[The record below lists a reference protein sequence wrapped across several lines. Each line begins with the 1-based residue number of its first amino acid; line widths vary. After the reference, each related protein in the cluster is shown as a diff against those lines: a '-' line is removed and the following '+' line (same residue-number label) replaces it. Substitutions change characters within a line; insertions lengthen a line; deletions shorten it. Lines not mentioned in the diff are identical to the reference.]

1 MPVDKFRF
9 VSPGIFLNEIDQSQ
23 IPALPENVG
32 PVIVGRTEKGPGMIP
47 TKVRSFSEFVEIF
60 GNPIAGLGGVS
71 DVWREGNY
79 SSPTYGA
86 YAAQAYL
93 RSGVGPVTFIR
104 LVGTQHPDA
113 NEAGYAGWE
122 TQNTPDTALASNGGP
137 FGLFIFPSGAD
148 GSTYDGTLAAVWYM
162 DSGSVWIFNSH
173 SWLVDRLCIPGN
185 AGRVGSL

>member
-60 GNPIAGLGGVS
+60 GNPIAGLGGVT

-113 NEAGYAGWE
+113 TTAGYAGW
-122 TQNTPDTALASNGGP
+122 QTAND
-137 FGLFIFPSGAD
+137 PSKHLGQ
-148 GSTYDGTLAAVWYM
+148 M
-162 DSGSVWIFNSH
+162 
-173 SWLVDRLCIPGN
+173 VDRLACLLFHRHPL
-185 AGRVGSL
+185 ASRWSASLLSGHTLVLSLLFGI

>member
-113 NEAGYAGWE
+113 EDPAGLAGC
-122 TQNTPDTALASNGGP
+122 Q
-137 FGLFIFPSGAD
+137 I
-148 GSTYDGTLAAVWYM
+148 
-162 DSGSVWIFNSH
+162 
-173 SWLVDRLCIPGN
+173 
-185 AGRVGSL
+185 